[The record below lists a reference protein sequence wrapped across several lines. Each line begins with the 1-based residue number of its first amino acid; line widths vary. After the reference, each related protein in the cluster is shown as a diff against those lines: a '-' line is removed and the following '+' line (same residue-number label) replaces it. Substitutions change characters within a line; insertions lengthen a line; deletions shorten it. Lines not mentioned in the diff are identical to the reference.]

1 MRLALDT
8 NLKFYTSLSKEF
20 KLKVRKVWG
29 LIPTFIEVT
38 GEKLVGGGLFA
49 RPLPPPILNRVK
61 SKVVSPPQLY
71 VHATIIKAINDTAY
85 VNDSFLNNRKW
96 IHLPMIMIQMITKE
110 PPFRCFSF
118 STSFC
123 VIYQT
128 SRNIIWYTRTAQLL
142 QKCNEWD
149 VSNGYTLVYIL
160 GMTLRSLAWISN
172 HRTVRKYISLL
183 KKKIVKILKSLK
195 AEKVNNITEIK

>member
-1 MRLALDT
+1 MALNT
-8 NLKFYTSLSKEF
+8 NLKFYTSLLKGL

-29 LIPTFIEVT
+29 FNSYVYRNYRRKT
-38 GEKLVGGGLFA
+38 GWGEGF
-49 RPLPPPILNRVK
+49 LPVK

-149 VSNGYTLVYIL
+149 VNNGYTLVYIL

-183 KKKIVKILKSLK
+183 KKKIVKIVKSLK
-195 AEKVNNITEIK
+195 AEK

>member
-1 MRLALDT
+1 M
-8 NLKFYTSLSKEF
+8 
-20 KLKVRKVWG
+20 
-29 LIPTFIEVT
+29 
-38 GEKLVGGGLFA
+38 
-49 RPLPPPILNRVK
+49 PPIQNRVK
-61 SKVVSPPQLY
+61 SKVVSPPQFY
-71 VHATIIKAINDTAY
+71 VHASIIKAINDTAY

-149 VSNGYTLVYIL
+149 VNNSYTLVYIL
-160 GMTLRSLAWISN
+160 EMTLRSLAWISN

>member
-1 MRLALDT
+1 MGANSYVFRS
-8 NLKFYTSLSKEF
+8 YR
-20 KLKVRKVWG
+20 RK
-29 LIPTFIEVT
+29 T
-38 GEKLVGGGLFA
+38 GWGGGLFA
-49 RPLPPPILNRVK
+49 PHPSILNRVK

-71 VHATIIKAINDTAY
+71 VHATIIKTINDTAY

-128 SRNIIWYTRTAQLL
+128 SRNIIWSTRTAQLL

-149 VSNGYTLVYIL
+149 VNNGYTLVYIL

-172 HRTVRKYISLL
+172 HRTDRKYISLL

-195 AEKVNNITEIK
+195 DEKVNNITEIK